1 MPVDM
6 RVRRAAGFILWK
18 MARGA
23 TLEAATLEAGERE
36 RELSP
41 EEMAQAQD
49 YAEAA
54 LLAKIKAAQLAG
66 MVERVVDPD
75 TKRVSY
81 KMKEGAPVVTYGEL
95 LDMAGL
101 RAYQH
106 RRYNDT
112 GRGR

>member
-6 RVRRAAGFILWK
+6 RIRRAAGFILWR

-41 EEMAQAQD
+41 EEMAVAQD

-54 LLAKIKAAQLAG
+54 LLFKERMAALSG
-66 MVERVVDPD
+66 HVELVTDPA
-75 TKRVSY
+75 TGQKSY
-81 KMKEGAPVVTYGEL
+81 QQKPGTTPVTLGEVI
-95 LDMAGL
+95 DETGL
-101 RAYQH
+101 RQYQH
-106 RRYNDT
+106 RRYND
-112 GRGR
+112 RG

>member
-6 RVRRAAGFILWK
+6 RIRRAAGFILWK

-36 RELSP
+36 KELSP
-41 EEMAQAQD
+41 EEMSIAQD

-54 LLAKIKAAQLAG
+54 LLAKQKAAQLAG
-66 MVERVVDPD
+66 TVERVIDPE

-81 KMKEGAPVVTYGEL
+81 KMKDGAQVTTYGEL

-101 RAYQH
+101 WKYQH
-106 RRYNDT
+106 KRYNDRT
-112 GRGR
+112 GR